1 MQARNRR
8 FQNQG
13 CDCKL
18 LNSLTDFNGIR
29 VLSRLGRPTRSSR
42 APHRH
47 DSDARAFTRALYRG
61 GRNHVGP
68 ANVLS
73 CASPD
78 FATSFFEKSGL
89 SQCSRGLR
97 ETTAIILESSGISVG
112 LSRCSRCP
120 IWCADATHTQN
131 LAKSDPAT
139 TPAPWTV
146 QWHLKALKS
155 TRRLRRNRIS
165 PRSFPRDTCDNLRPN
180 RPWRSPRVKNQAI
193 ELANSSHWRG
203 RCSHVDSVEKS
214 AYAKHLR
221 TNKGPPLPRSD
232 QHLCPKSHIFTEI
245 PGTVPARH

>member
-1 MQARNRR
+1 MTCFDYSTFRPV
-8 FQNQG
+8 
-13 CDCKL
+13 
-18 LNSLTDFNGIR
+18 R
-29 VLSRLGRPTRSSR
+29 VI
-42 APHRH
+42 
-47 DSDARAFTRALYRG
+47 F
-61 GRNHVGP
+61 
-68 ANVLS
+68 
-73 CASPD
+73 
-78 FATSFFEKSGL
+78 
-89 SQCSRGLR
+89 
-97 ETTAIILESSGISVG
+97 LESSGISVG

-155 TRRLRRNRIS
+155 ARGLRRNRIS

-221 TNKGPPLPRSD
+221 TNKDPPLPRSD
-232 QHLCPKSHIFTEI
+232 PHLCPKSLLTLNILRCRATASMYR
-245 PGTVPARH
+245 PR

>member
-1 MQARNRR
+1 M
-8 FQNQG
+8 
-13 CDCKL
+13 
-18 LNSLTDFNGIR
+18 
-29 VLSRLGRPTRSSR
+29 
-42 APHRH
+42 
-47 DSDARAFTRALYRG
+47 
-61 GRNHVGP
+61 
-68 ANVLS
+68 
-73 CASPD
+73 
-78 FATSFFEKSGL
+78 
-89 SQCSRGLR
+89 
-97 ETTAIILESSGISVG
+97 G

-155 TRRLRRNRIS
+155 ARGLRRNRIS

-221 TNKGPPLPRSD
+221 TNKEPPLPRSD
-232 QHLCPKSHIFTEI
+232 PHLCPKSPKYSLSLLEMQVSQRDDTRILLSVAFLFGELMTALDIQVVCEKI
-245 PGTVPARH
+245 AKWLGGELYGSVNLDFSGTNPSLEMMVELVA

>member
-1 MQARNRR
+1 M
-8 FQNQG
+8 
-13 CDCKL
+13 
-18 LNSLTDFNGIR
+18 
-29 VLSRLGRPTRSSR
+29 
-42 APHRH
+42 
-47 DSDARAFTRALYRG
+47 
-61 GRNHVGP
+61 
-68 ANVLS
+68 
-73 CASPD
+73 
-78 FATSFFEKSGL
+78 
-89 SQCSRGLR
+89 
-97 ETTAIILESSGISVG
+97 G

-155 TRRLRRNRIS
+155 ARGLRRNRIS

-221 TNKGPPLPRSD
+221 TNKDPPLPRSD
-232 QHLCPKSHIFTEI
+232 PHLCPKSQIFALESW
-245 PGTVPARH
+245 ARQKTGEGRPRCFLMGVGRVARRPRFARVMG

>member
-1 MQARNRR
+1 M
-8 FQNQG
+8 
-13 CDCKL
+13 
-18 LNSLTDFNGIR
+18 
-29 VLSRLGRPTRSSR
+29 
-42 APHRH
+42 
-47 DSDARAFTRALYRG
+47 
-61 GRNHVGP
+61 
-68 ANVLS
+68 
-73 CASPD
+73 
-78 FATSFFEKSGL
+78 
-89 SQCSRGLR
+89 
-97 ETTAIILESSGISVG
+97 G

-155 TRRLRRNRIS
+155 ARGLRRNRIS

-221 TNKGPPLPRSD
+221 TNKDPPLPRSD
-232 QHLCPKSHIFTEI
+232 PHLCPKSLKKPLIGNAQEKAVAVTRTPRAEPISLASPRLREMLSPLNCRF
-245 PGTVPARH
+245 

>member
-1 MQARNRR
+1 MV
-8 FQNQG
+8 
-13 CDCKL
+13 
-18 LNSLTDFNGIR
+18 SW
-29 VLSRLGRPTRSSR
+29 LSFYFVSQVCR
-42 APHRH
+42 A
-47 DSDARAFTRALYRG
+47 DAL
-61 GRNHVGP
+61 
-68 ANVLS
+68 
-73 CASPD
+73 
-78 FATSFFEKSGL
+78 KK
-89 SQCSRGLR
+89 
-97 ETTAIILESSGISVG
+97 ESSGISVG

-155 TRRLRRNRIS
+155 ARGLRRNRIS

-221 TNKGPPLPRSD
+221 TNKDPPLPRSD
-232 QHLCPKSHIFTEI
+232 PHLCLKTHNFWPSATDATFMKNDIAGI
-245 PGTVPARH
+245 DRHGQFFYGSSKRLSILV

>member
-1 MQARNRR
+1 M
-8 FQNQG
+8 
-13 CDCKL
+13 K
-18 LNSLTDFNGIR
+18 
-29 VLSRLGRPTRSSR
+29 
-42 APHRH
+42 
-47 DSDARAFTRALYRG
+47 
-61 GRNHVGP
+61 
-68 ANVLS
+68 
-73 CASPD
+73 
-78 FATSFFEKSGL
+78 FF
-89 SQCSRGLR
+89 
-97 ETTAIILESSGISVG
+97 ESSGISVG

-155 TRRLRRNRIS
+155 ARGLRRNRIS

-221 TNKGPPLPRSD
+221 TNKDPPLPRSD
-232 QHLCPKSHIFTEI
+232 PHLCPKSHDKSDRSRSACGNATWYTLSR
-245 PGTVPARH
+245 PLVGKSGGGPSRPH

>member
-1 MQARNRR
+1 MTCFDYSTFRPV
-8 FQNQG
+8 
-13 CDCKL
+13 
-18 LNSLTDFNGIR
+18 R
-29 VLSRLGRPTRSSR
+29 VI
-42 APHRH
+42 
-47 DSDARAFTRALYRG
+47 F
-61 GRNHVGP
+61 
-68 ANVLS
+68 
-73 CASPD
+73 
-78 FATSFFEKSGL
+78 
-89 SQCSRGLR
+89 
-97 ETTAIILESSGISVG
+97 LESSGISVG

-155 TRRLRRNRIS
+155 ARGLRRNRIS

-221 TNKGPPLPRSD
+221 TNKDPPLPRSD
-232 QHLCPKSHIFTEI
+232 PHLCPKSQIKGEGEVWIFITE
-245 PGTVPARH
+245 TQRHKVPALYTSPL

>member
-1 MQARNRR
+1 MAERPNLYVSGIT
-8 FQNQG
+8 FNNGVSLSLEKNCILIFVGQN
-13 CDCKL
+13 
-18 LNSLTDFNGIR
+18 N
-29 VLSRLGRPTRSSR
+29 
-42 APHRH
+42 
-47 DSDARAFTRALYRG
+47 
-61 GRNHVGP
+61 VG
-68 ANVLS
+68 
-73 CASPD
+73 
-78 FATSFFEKSGL
+78 KS
-89 SQCSRGLR
+89 
-97 ETTAIILESSGISVG
+97 ESSGISVG

-155 TRRLRRNRIS
+155 ARGLRRNRIS

-214 AYAKHLR
+214 AYAEHLR
-221 TNKGPPLPRSD
+221 TNEDPPLPRSD
-232 QHLCPKSHIFTEI
+232 PHLCPKSH
-245 PGTVPARH
+245 

>member
-1 MQARNRR
+1 M
-8 FQNQG
+8 
-13 CDCKL
+13 
-18 LNSLTDFNGIR
+18 
-29 VLSRLGRPTRSSR
+29 
-42 APHRH
+42 
-47 DSDARAFTRALYRG
+47 
-61 GRNHVGP
+61 
-68 ANVLS
+68 
-73 CASPD
+73 
-78 FATSFFEKSGL
+78 
-89 SQCSRGLR
+89 
-97 ETTAIILESSGISVG
+97 G

-155 TRRLRRNRIS
+155 ARGLRRNRIS

-214 AYAKHLR
+214 AYAEHLR
-221 TNKGPPLPRSD
+221 TNKSPPLPRSD
-232 QHLCPKSHIFTEI
+232 PHLCPKSQVFTEQGI
-245 PGTVPARH
+245 SMLSAVLHTQTAVQVSIRNMDESGRGMRRFLH

>member
-1 MQARNRR
+1 M
-8 FQNQG
+8 
-13 CDCKL
+13 
-18 LNSLTDFNGIR
+18 
-29 VLSRLGRPTRSSR
+29 
-42 APHRH
+42 
-47 DSDARAFTRALYRG
+47 
-61 GRNHVGP
+61 
-68 ANVLS
+68 
-73 CASPD
+73 
-78 FATSFFEKSGL
+78 
-89 SQCSRGLR
+89 
-97 ETTAIILESSGISVG
+97 G

-155 TRRLRRNRIS
+155 ARGLRRNRIS

-221 TNKGPPLPRSD
+221 TNKDPPLPRSD
-232 QHLCPKSHIFTEI
+232 PHLCPKSPKKSGRQTKKSSGRSVAGGWTGEI
-245 PGTVPARH
+245 GLVENRSLACGDFHSACGSARMEPCLSSI

>member
-1 MQARNRR
+1 M
-8 FQNQG
+8 
-13 CDCKL
+13 
-18 LNSLTDFNGIR
+18 
-29 VLSRLGRPTRSSR
+29 LSHESDDTGRGRGQIVRST
-42 APHRH
+42 
-47 DSDARAFTRALYRG
+47 FFLF
-61 GRNHVGP
+61 
-68 ANVLS
+68 L
-73 CASPD
+73 ASPYHPKGV
-78 FATSFFEKSGL
+78 SVYSVVKK
-89 SQCSRGLR
+89 
-97 ETTAIILESSGISVG
+97 ESSGISVG

-155 TRRLRRNRIS
+155 ARGLRRNRIS

-232 QHLCPKSHIFTEI
+232 PHLCLKTQFFFPLRVP
-245 PGTVPARH
+245 PGSFP

>member
-1 MQARNRR
+1 M
-8 FQNQG
+8 
-13 CDCKL
+13 
-18 LNSLTDFNGIR
+18 
-29 VLSRLGRPTRSSR
+29 
-42 APHRH
+42 
-47 DSDARAFTRALYRG
+47 
-61 GRNHVGP
+61 
-68 ANVLS
+68 
-73 CASPD
+73 
-78 FATSFFEKSGL
+78 GL
-89 SQCSRGLR
+89 
-97 ETTAIILESSGISVG
+97 A
-112 LSRCSRCP
+112 RCSRCP

-155 TRRLRRNRIS
+155 ARGLRRNRIS

-214 AYAKHLR
+214 AYAEHLR

-232 QHLCPKSHIFTEI
+232 PHLCPKSQKNSPPTAVFRMNSKRFILKFRGFRCVACATDWYIFLTMSRLI
-245 PGTVPARH
+245 TI

>member
-1 MQARNRR
+1 MARG
-8 FQNQG
+8 QIKKQ
-13 CDCKL
+13 
-18 LNSLTDFNGIR
+18 
-29 VLSRLGRPTRSSR
+29 
-42 APHRH
+42 
-47 DSDARAFTRALYRG
+47 
-61 GRNHVGP
+61 
-68 ANVLS
+68 
-73 CASPD
+73 
-78 FATSFFEKSGL
+78 
-89 SQCSRGLR
+89 
-97 ETTAIILESSGISVG
+97 ESSGISVG

-155 TRRLRRNRIS
+155 ARGLRRNRIS

-221 TNKGPPLPRSD
+221 TNKDPPLPRSD
-232 QHLCPKSHIFTEI
+232 PHLCPKSHEKTVRVHTDRFLDQIRASSCQGTWRCSKC
-245 PGTVPARH
+245 PGCQTRTT

>member
-1 MQARNRR
+1 M
-8 FQNQG
+8 
-13 CDCKL
+13 C
-18 LNSLTDFNGIR
+18 
-29 VLSRLGRPTRSSR
+29 
-42 APHRH
+42 
-47 DSDARAFTRALYRG
+47 AFL
-61 GRNHVGP
+61 
-68 ANVLS
+68 
-73 CASPD
+73 
-78 FATSFFEKSGL
+78 F
-89 SQCSRGLR
+89 
-97 ETTAIILESSGISVG
+97 ESSGISVG

-155 TRRLRRNRIS
+155 ARGLRRNRIS

-221 TNKGPPLPRSD
+221 TNKDPPLPRSD
-232 QHLCPKSHIFTEI
+232 PHLCPESLVFSWSCELEL
-245 PGTVPARH
+245 

>member
-1 MQARNRR
+1 MAR
-8 FQNQG
+8 
-13 CDCKL
+13 
-18 LNSLTDFNGIR
+18 S
-29 VLSRLGRPTRSSR
+29 PSS
-42 APHRH
+42 P
-47 DSDARAFTRALYRG
+47 
-61 GRNHVGP
+61 
-68 ANVLS
+68 
-73 CASPD
+73 
-78 FATSFFEKSGL
+78 
-89 SQCSRGLR
+89 
-97 ETTAIILESSGISVG
+97 IILPCPAKRVSAFSVVDGSVYRPPYQVRPFARPGHRQLGPLGTNGPYTFESSGISVG

-155 TRRLRRNRIS
+155 ARGLRRNRIS

-214 AYAKHLR
+214 AYAEHLR
-221 TNKGPPLPRSD
+221 TNEDPPLPRSD
-232 QHLCPKSHIFTEI
+232 PHLCPKSH
-245 PGTVPARH
+245 

>member
-1 MQARNRR
+1 M
-8 FQNQG
+8 
-13 CDCKL
+13 
-18 LNSLTDFNGIR
+18 
-29 VLSRLGRPTRSSR
+29 LSHESDDTGRGRGQIVRST
-42 APHRH
+42 
-47 DSDARAFTRALYRG
+47 FFLF
-61 GRNHVGP
+61 
-68 ANVLS
+68 L
-73 CASPD
+73 ASPYHPKGV
-78 FATSFFEKSGL
+78 SVYSVVKK
-89 SQCSRGLR
+89 
-97 ETTAIILESSGISVG
+97 ESSGISVG

-155 TRRLRRNRIS
+155 ARGLRRNRIS

-214 AYAKHLR
+214 AYAEHLR
-221 TNKGPPLPRSD
+221 TNEDSPLPRSD
-232 QHLCPKSHIFTEI
+232 PHLCPKSH
-245 PGTVPARH
+245 

>member
-1 MQARNRR
+1 MPVR
-8 FQNQG
+8 FVH
-13 CDCKL
+13 D
-18 LNSLTDFNGIR
+18 I
-29 VLSRLGRPTRSSR
+29 LG
-42 APHRH
+42 
-47 DSDARAFTRALYRG
+47 DYNF
-61 GRNHVGP
+61 
-68 ANVLS
+68 
-73 CASPD
+73 
-78 FATSFFEKSGL
+78 
-89 SQCSRGLR
+89 
-97 ETTAIILESSGISVG
+97 ESSGISVG

-155 TRRLRRNRIS
+155 ARGLRRNRIS

-221 TNKGPPLPRSD
+221 TNKDPPLPRSD
-232 QHLCPKSHIFTEI
+232 PHLCPKSQLSGSSIKNKENQY
-245 PGTVPARH
+245 PL

>member
-1 MQARNRR
+1 M
-8 FQNQG
+8 
-13 CDCKL
+13 
-18 LNSLTDFNGIR
+18 
-29 VLSRLGRPTRSSR
+29 
-42 APHRH
+42 
-47 DSDARAFTRALYRG
+47 
-61 GRNHVGP
+61 
-68 ANVLS
+68 
-73 CASPD
+73 
-78 FATSFFEKSGL
+78 
-89 SQCSRGLR
+89 
-97 ETTAIILESSGISVG
+97 G

-155 TRRLRRNRIS
+155 ARGLRRNRIS

-221 TNKGPPLPRSD
+221 TNKDPPLPRSD
-232 QHLCPKSHIFTEI
+232 PHLCPKSLILVEPKSCFHAGDF
-245 PGTVPARH
+245 VARRGAIASICAGPCGRLRCASRWYTKTHRLAESLTRLK

>member
-1 MQARNRR
+1 M
-8 FQNQG
+8 
-13 CDCKL
+13 
-18 LNSLTDFNGIR
+18 
-29 VLSRLGRPTRSSR
+29 
-42 APHRH
+42 
-47 DSDARAFTRALYRG
+47 
-61 GRNHVGP
+61 
-68 ANVLS
+68 
-73 CASPD
+73 
-78 FATSFFEKSGL
+78 
-89 SQCSRGLR
+89 
-97 ETTAIILESSGISVG
+97 G

-155 TRRLRRNRIS
+155 ARGLRRNRIS

-214 AYAKHLR
+214 AYAEHLR
-221 TNKGPPLPRSD
+221 TNEDPPLPRSD
-232 QHLCPKSHIFTEI
+232 PHLCPKSLLFTPLQGCTTRLKVFANSAYARGI
-245 PGTVPARH
+245 CVPQESISVAGSLAHTKAFLKFT

>member
-1 MQARNRR
+1 M
-8 FQNQG
+8 
-13 CDCKL
+13 
-18 LNSLTDFNGIR
+18 TD
-29 VLSRLGRPTRSSR
+29 
-42 APHRH
+42 
-47 DSDARAFTRALYRG
+47 
-61 GRNHVGP
+61 
-68 ANVLS
+68 
-73 CASPD
+73 
-78 FATSFFEKSGL
+78 KK
-89 SQCSRGLR
+89 
-97 ETTAIILESSGISVG
+97 ESSGISVG

-155 TRRLRRNRIS
+155 ARGLRRNRIS

-221 TNKGPPLPRSD
+221 TNKDPPLPRSD
-232 QHLCPKSHIFTEI
+232 PHLCPKSLIFFNN
-245 PGTVPARH
+245 VVQQLPARIVNILGKPIFGQE

>member
-1 MQARNRR
+1 M
-8 FQNQG
+8 
-13 CDCKL
+13 
-18 LNSLTDFNGIR
+18 
-29 VLSRLGRPTRSSR
+29 
-42 APHRH
+42 
-47 DSDARAFTRALYRG
+47 
-61 GRNHVGP
+61 
-68 ANVLS
+68 
-73 CASPD
+73 
-78 FATSFFEKSGL
+78 
-89 SQCSRGLR
+89 
-97 ETTAIILESSGISVG
+97 G

-155 TRRLRRNRIS
+155 ARGLRRNRIS

-221 TNKGPPLPRSD
+221 TNKDPPLPRSD
-232 QHLCPKSHIFTEI
+232 PHLCPKSHKKCKVHLCREGRVVDAPVWRRGALDTGGGRQIRQPLKTRKPASRGTE
-245 PGTVPARH
+245 G

>member
-1 MQARNRR
+1 M
-8 FQNQG
+8 
-13 CDCKL
+13 K
-18 LNSLTDFNGIR
+18 T
-29 VLSRLGRPTRSSR
+29 
-42 APHRH
+42 
-47 DSDARAFTRALYRG
+47 
-61 GRNHVGP
+61 
-68 ANVLS
+68 
-73 CASPD
+73 
-78 FATSFFEKSGL
+78 
-89 SQCSRGLR
+89 
-97 ETTAIILESSGISVG
+97 ESSGISVG

-155 TRRLRRNRIS
+155 ARGLRRNRIS

-221 TNKGPPLPRSD
+221 TNKEPPLPRSD
-232 QHLCPKSHIFTEI
+232 PHLCPKSPTI
-245 PGTVPARH
+245 PMDRMGGGPRRRPSAISPRPTTMARMACRPDALRRRRSETRRRPRTTTNMVSRSGLPRSIVDLPVRMPMDVRVVE

>member
-1 MQARNRR
+1 MGAG
-8 FQNQG
+8 F
-13 CDCKL
+13 
-18 LNSLTDFNGIR
+18 
-29 VLSRLGRPTRSSR
+29 V
-42 APHRH
+42 
-47 DSDARAFTRALYRG
+47 
-61 GRNHVGP
+61 
-68 ANVLS
+68 
-73 CASPD
+73 
-78 FATSFFEKSGL
+78 
-89 SQCSRGLR
+89 
-97 ETTAIILESSGISVG
+97 ESSGISVG

-155 TRRLRRNRIS
+155 ARGLRRNRIS

-221 TNKGPPLPRSD
+221 TNKDPPLPRSD
-232 QHLCPKSHIFTEI
+232 PHLCPKSQRFGGVMQRTIDTE
-245 PGTVPARH
+245 GRV